1 MVLFRK
7 VKYIDLFNALMY
19 EHENLFTLPLDTYH
33 NRNIL
38 ELYEHCQF

>member
-7 VKYIDLFNALMY
+7 VKYIDLFNVLMH
-19 EHENLFTLPLDTYH
+19 EHENLTLPLDTYH
-33 NRNIL
+33 NRDIL